1 VACEDII
8 FDENRST
15 GSNVQA
21 GKHTYRLLCSLKGL
35 LLLRS
40 KMCYIVVHSQR
51 NILLFL
57 VSNSIERLQLLQVFD
72 KAAEA

>member
-1 VACEDII
+1 M

-21 GKHTYRLLCSLKGL
+21 GKHTYRLLCSPKS

-40 KMCYIVVHSQR
+40 KMCYIVIYSQR
-51 NILLFL
+51 NVLLFL
-57 VSNSIERLQLLQVFD
+57 VSNSIESLQLLQVLD